1 MKATLGNL
9 SIKRLWKNRAILILP
24 FWNNVKAV
32 QVQELP
38 FLKIYMKVILQ
49 LLLSKYWNIW
59 GGGLCFFFF
68 FEVLNY
74 NKTIKYNWLNTHPE
88 LELEEDIIF
97 FIFF

>member
-59 GGGLCFFFF
+59 GGGLCLVFF
-68 FEVLNY
+68 
-74 NKTIKYNWLNTHPE
+74 
-88 LELEEDIIF
+88 
-97 FIFF
+97 

>member
-59 GGGLCFFFF
+59 GGGLWFFFF
-68 FEVLNY
+68 L
-74 NKTIKYNWLNTHPE
+74 KC
-88 LELEEDIIF
+88 
-97 FIFF
+97 

>member
-68 FEVLNY
+68 F
-74 NKTIKYNWLNTHPE
+74 
-88 LELEEDIIF
+88 
-97 FIFF
+97 

>member
-9 SIKRLWKNRAILILP
+9 SIKRLSKNRAILILP
-24 FWNNVKAV
+24 FWNKVKAV
-32 QVQELP
+32 QVQKLP

-59 GGGLCFFFF
+59 GGLVFFFF
-68 FEVLNY
+68 SKVLNY

-88 LELEEDIIF
+88 LEFEEEIIF
-97 FIFF
+97 FISF